1 MEVSYFGYS
10 FIPPQE
16 YPFTLKNSPFL
27 PMVKIRDDSLSMPIC
42 QWYDRQQTCT
52 SEIESIT
59 RIGHFMNSG
68 FLRYGFYSSSL
79 FLSIQLLACFSLAA
93 DATEKTK
100 AAKPNILFIMSDD
113 HGYQAIS
120 AYGSKVNK
128 TPNIDRIAKGGMR
141 FDRCFVTNSICGP
154 SRAVILTGKYS
165 HLNGF
170 VRNGNRFN
178 GEQQHVAKLLQK
190 AGYQTAVVGKWHLAS
205 TPTGFDYY
213 HVLKGQGPYY
223 NPPMLTPEGEVKHT
237 GYTTDIITDEALKFL
252 KEKRDDSKP
261 FFLMYQHKAPH
272 RNWQPSPKH
281 LDKYNDVTIPE
292 PETLYDDYSG
302 RGAAAKSQAM
312 TIERHLNEHDL
323 KLSKQRSKFTEE
335 QLQAWNKAYGKKNE
349 EFKAAKLEGK
359 ALIKWKYQRYAKDYL
374 RCIDSVDENVGRVL
388 DYLEE
393 TGLDKNTIV
402 IYTSDQGWYL
412 GEHGWYD
419 KRWMYEESFRTPCLI
434 KWPGV
439 TKPGSTTNAMAMNL
453 DFAETFLEA
462 AGQEI
467 PGDMQ
472 GVSLVPVLKGDK
484 PADWRKSVYY
494 HYYEYP
500 GAHSVRKHYGVR
512 TERYKLIHF
521 YEPDVDEWEL
531 FDLENDPNELKSV
544 YGAAGYQK
552 VQEEMH
558 EELRRL
564 REQYNDKGQV
574 VNFGSARAKKVKLK
588 KVAGEAAEATKTD
601 GKSFKQIPTSPKLDP
616 SFKPLS
622 LGGFVKSKEGNGVLI
637 AQGGESLGFALML
650 DKNVPVFLVRA
661 QGVLKKVAGEKID
674 TSEWTH
680 LAVKLDADGN
690 AQLFVNGKPNGK
702 SGKVGLIPGRPADG
716 LSFGGDSGSLVGNY
730 GTENGI
736 VGEVRDVRL
745 YWGTIR
751 PVAFRNW
758 IQPNKK

>member
-1 MEVSYFGYS
+1 ML
-10 FIPPQE
+10 I
-16 YPFTLKNSPFL
+16 
-27 PMVKIRDDSLSMPIC
+27 
-42 QWYDRQQTCT
+42 
-52 SEIESIT
+52 
-59 RIGHFMNSG
+59 
-68 FLRYGFYSSSL
+68 GFYSKWAMLSSSFQLRVSGFSSHKIKPPTTSDLNSMNLKHFTSFSSL
-79 FLSIQLLACFSLAA
+79 IIVGFVSANLLFSQASFA
-93 DATEKTK
+93 EDKR
-100 AAKPNILFIMSDD
+100 PNILFIMSDD

-128 TPNIDRIAKGGMR
+128 TPNIDRIAAGGMR

-223 NPPMLTPEGEVKHT
+223 NPPMLTPDGEVKHT

-252 KEKRDDSKP
+252 KEKRDPSKP
-261 FFLMYQHKAPH
+261 FYLMYQHKAPH
-272 RNWQPSPKH
+272 RNWQPGPKY

-302 RGAAAKSQAM
+302 RGAPAKSQAM

-323 KLSKQRSKFTEE
+323 KLSKQRSRFTPA
-335 QLQAWNKAYGKKNE
+335 QSAAWDKAYGKKNAA
-349 EFKAAKLEGK
+349 FKAAKLEGK
-359 ALIKWKYQRYAKDYL
+359 ALIQWKYQRYAKDYL

-393 TGLDKNTIV
+393 SGLDKNTIV

-439 TKPGSTTNAMAMNL
+439 TKPGSKTTAMAMNL
-453 DFAETFLEA
+453 DFAQTFLEA
-462 AGQEI
+462 AGAEI

-472 GVSLVPVLKGDK
+472 GLSLVPVLKGET
-484 PADWRKSVYY
+484 PQNWRDSVYY

-521 YEPDVDEWEL
+521 YEPDVNEWEL
-531 FDLENDPNELKSV
+531 FDLVNDPNELKSV
-544 YGAAGYQK
+544 YNAAGYAEVQK
-552 VQEEMH
+552 KMH
-558 EELRRL
+558 AELDRL
-564 REQYNDKGQV
+564 RKQYQDDGSV
-574 VNFGSARAKKVKLK
+574 VNFGAANARKVKIKL
-588 KVAGEAAEATKTD
+588 VETAAKRVVETN
-601 GKSFKQIPTSPKLDP
+601 GKSIKSKPSSNAVDP
-616 SFKPLS
+616 AFKPMTM
-622 LGGFVKSKEGNGVLI
+622 GGFVKSKSGNGVVI
-637 AQGGESLGFALML
+637 AQGGVSLGYSLML
-650 DKNVPVFLVRA
+650 NEGVPTFYVRSQGQLKTATGTKVDTTDFVHIAVTLDPEGIA
-661 QGVLKKVAGEKID
+661 QIL
-674 TSEWTH
+674 
-680 LAVKLDADGN
+680 
-690 AQLFVNGKPNGK
+690 VNGKPSGK
-702 SGKVGLIPGRPADG
+702 PTKVGLVPGRPADG
-716 LSFGGDSGSLVGNY
+716 LSIGADTGSLVGSY
-730 GTENGI
+730 DSVNGI
-736 VGEVRDVRL
+736 VGAVRDVRL
-745 YWGTIR
+745 YWGVIR
-751 PVAFRNW
+751 PKQLKNW
-758 IQPNKK
+758 LAETRQ